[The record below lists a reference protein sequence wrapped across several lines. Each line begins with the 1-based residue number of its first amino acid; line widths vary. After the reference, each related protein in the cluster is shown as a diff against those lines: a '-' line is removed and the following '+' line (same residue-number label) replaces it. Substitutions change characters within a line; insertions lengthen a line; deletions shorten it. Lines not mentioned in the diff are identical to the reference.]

1 MKELIVN
8 LDHTTR
14 RQISILAC
22 TEEDAAKILRDIYLG
37 TDLLDDYPIVSR
49 GCKIICGDAKIV
61 LPTIRNTSNI
71 ICDDE
76 DDDFCDAEDGEESEG
91 RADAHVARALQKEG
105 DEHED
110 TDGEKDEGEIVVS
123 SVTFGIVEEV
133 NNYPSDEGIDGETD
147 DEVHHGLCQL

>member
-76 DDDFCDAEDGEESEG
+76 DDDFCDAEDGEEIDIAHDFS
-91 RADAHVARALQKEG
+91 DAR
-105 DEHED
+105 
-110 TDGEKDEGEIVVS
+110 
-123 SVTFGIVEEV
+123 
-133 NNYPSDEGIDGETD
+133 
-147 DEVHHGLCQL
+147 DEVEAAMEHLEHALSKLYEENA